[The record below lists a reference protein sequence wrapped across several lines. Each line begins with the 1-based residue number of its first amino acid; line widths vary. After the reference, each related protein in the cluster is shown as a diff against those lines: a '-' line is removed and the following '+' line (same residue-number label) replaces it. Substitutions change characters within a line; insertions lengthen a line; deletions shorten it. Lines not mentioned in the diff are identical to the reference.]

1 MDTAGDETTDKRTWS
16 AGPAEESTEM
26 SVIGGQPGDS
36 SISPMNPA
44 PAPAPAP
51 APVALETPEIK
62 VYMYR
67 WINLFIFS
75 ILTILQSK

>member
-1 MDTAGDETTDKRTWS
+1 MDTTGDETTDKRTWS

-44 PAPAPAP
+44 PAPAP
-51 APVALETPEIK
+51 VALETPEIK